1 MAPKQL
7 KLWELAGDNAD
18 WSFSPFVWRVR
29 FALAYKSLPYEY
41 QAWRFNDRDLIAPC
55 KTVPTLDYGD
65 KRMNESMDI
74 CKYLDTEFPDTPK
87 LFDTAS
93 GNVGIHFINHWC
105 DTVFVPT
112 MFSLVIM
119 PIYKGLTPE
128 DQKYFRESREAGL
141 GQTLEKYAGDKAQ
154 QAKQREAVQ
163 ECLTPLRQT
172 LKSTK
177 WLGGERINY
186 ADLSVAGTFMLA
198 RAAGVELLDKDDPV
212 YEWRER
218 IFKEFEETINKN
230 GKYRET
236 RIET

>member
-1 MAPKQL
+1 
-7 KLWELAGDNAD
+7 
-18 WSFSPFVWRVR
+18 
-29 FALAYKSLPYEY
+29 
-41 QAWRFNDRDLIAPC
+41 
-55 KTVPTLDYGD
+55 
-65 KRMNESMDI
+65 MNESMDI

-87 LFDTAS
+87 LFETAS

-128 DQKYFRESREAGL
+128 DQKYFRDSREAGL
-141 GQTLEKYAGDKAQ
+141 GQTLEKYAGDQAQ

-163 ECLTPLRQT
+163 RCLTPLRQT
-172 LKSTK
+172 LKATK

-186 ADLSVAGTFMLA
+186 ADLSVAGAFMLA
-198 RAAGVELLDKDDPV
+198 RAAGVELLEKDDSV

-218 IFKEFEETINKN
+218 VFKEFEETINKN

-236 RIET
+236 SI